1 MMTWITANW
10 EWVLLGIYTLE
21 KIVKLTPT
29 SKDDVLFDMILS
41 PLFDKFRSK

>member
-1 MMTWITANW
+1 MNRNQQQLHNDIRKIADS
-10 EWVLLGIYTLE
+10 LE